1 VIRTNVVGVMY
12 MNNLW
17 WSKMTMLFITHIFF
31 HPLNHVQCP
40 SSYYNLQISIK
51 VLSKNPIH
59 LDNSCKCVPKVTMS
73 SSVGHQISST
83 SAWLMH
89 DVINKTLS
97 HKIDFQLVPHENIMY
112 LHCCVSFKEWK
123 FRHQLWWPTWYNKTF
138 TYYDAI
144 RKLDHFKGRD
154 HLKS

>member
-1 VIRTNVVGVMY
+1 MY

-31 HPLNHVQCP
+31 HPLNDVQCP

-59 LDNSCKCVPKVTMS
+59 LNNSSKCVPKVTMS

-83 SAWLMH
+83 NAWLMH

-97 HKIDFQLVPHENIMY
+97 HKIDFQLVSHENIIHTY
-112 LHCCVSFKEWK
+112 IVVFHLKNEIEQTL
-123 FRHQLWWPTWYNKTF
+123 FRHQLWWPTWYNKNF

-144 RKLDHFKGRD
+144 KKLDHFKGRD